1 MQIGAPTSK
10 SVRLGEA
17 AAWPGGTQ
25 AVRVGSL
32 GAGHSRTNNQTRG
45 AWGSLDPAGPMLPP
59 LAGSA
64 RTAAESAQTKRGT
77 IITSCSWQAQLRHKL
92 KQQQPNRQSDGSV
105 ASLQA
110 RAARLMLAQRTSG
123 SPRAALSAISSK
135 RYMPSDAALQSSHR
149 NQRKV
154 SLRSQRLHNATSMSD
169 RSRSPSTT
177 EPACKIIVPLGWRMH

>member
-92 KQQQPNRQSDGSV
+92 KQQQPNRQRDGSV
-105 ASLQA
+105 ASLVCKRG
-110 RAARLMLAQRTSG
+110 RAARLLDARAAHQRQPKGCALGHQLQTVHAERRCIAKLPSQPTKGQPALTATAQR
-123 SPRAALSAISSK
+123 
-135 RYMPSDAALQSSHR
+135 D
-149 NQRKV
+149 
-154 SLRSQRLHNATSMSD
+154 
-169 RSRSPSTT
+169 
-177 EPACKIIVPLGWRMH
+177 E